1 METGGNMTIQSR
13 RLGTRVRSVF
23 PPLRRRFAFA
33 ALLLAGSALAA
44 DKSVTV
50 KVAGWYSKGDAFKT
64 EDAVQHVKGV
74 KSAKSDFDKKELAV
88 IFDDRV
94 ATQARVEAAITAAG
108 YQVGR

>member
-1 METGGNMTIQSR
+1 MTIQSR

-23 PPLRRRFAFA
+23 PLVRRRFLFA
-33 ALLLAGSALAA
+33 VMLLASTALAA
-44 DKSVTV
+44 DKSVTE

-64 EDAVQHVKGV
+64 EDSVQHVKGV

>member
-1 METGGNMTIQSR
+1 MVYCGSMR
-13 RLGTRVRSVF
+13 C
-23 PPLRRRFAFA
+23 RFAFA

-50 KVAGWYSKGDAFKT
+50 KIAGWYSKGDAFKT

-74 KSAKSDFDKKELAV
+74 KSAKSDYDKKELV
-88 IFDDRV
+88 VVFDDRV
-94 ATQARVEAAITAAG
+94 ATQAHVDAAVVAAG